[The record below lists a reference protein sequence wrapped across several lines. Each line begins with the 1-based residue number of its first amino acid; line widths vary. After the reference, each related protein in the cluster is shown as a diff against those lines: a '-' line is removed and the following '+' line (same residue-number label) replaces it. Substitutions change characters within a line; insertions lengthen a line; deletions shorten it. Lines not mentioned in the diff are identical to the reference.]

1 MALVDKPAG
10 TKVEFGSSQINLVQ
24 AREYVSEIIGKSVQN
39 DDSEITVPNGVF
51 DNLDP
56 VKRELLGF
64 VDVRLVKWN
73 KNPHSHIE
81 TPSNITSPVISA
93 DLLDDSGNE
102 MKIENLTTPIQIKV
116 PSKLA
121 KTGEIECRYLD
132 TKTNQWIK
140 IGVETVK
147 DGEYTICTTNHLSDF
162 ATFIAS
168 EEPPATDGFNANWL
182 WLLLLLIPVEL

>member
-1 MALVDKPAG
+1 P
-10 TKVEFGSSQINLVQ
+10 
-24 AREYVSEIIGKSVQN
+24 VQN

-56 VKRELLGF
+56 VKRDLLGF
-64 VDVRLVKWN
+64 VDVRLLKWN

-81 TPSNITSPVISA
+81 LPSNITSAVISA
-93 DLLDDSGNE
+93 DLLDDFGKE
-102 MKIENLTTPIQIKV
+102 MRIENLETPIQIKIA
-116 PSKLA
+116 SKLA
-121 KTGEIECRYLD
+121 KTGEI
-132 TKTNQWIK
+132 
-140 IGVETVK
+140 
-147 DGEYTICTTNHLSDF
+147 GEYTICTTNHLSDF